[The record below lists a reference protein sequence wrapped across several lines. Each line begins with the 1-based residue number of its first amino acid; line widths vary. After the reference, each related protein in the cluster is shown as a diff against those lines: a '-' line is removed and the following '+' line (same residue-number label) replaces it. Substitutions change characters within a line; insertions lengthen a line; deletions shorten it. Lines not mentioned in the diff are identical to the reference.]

1 MRALAVT
8 AAIAAGLLA
17 GCGGGAGGSAR
28 IAQGRQI
35 FASQCSGC
43 HTLTGREHGASGGDL
58 VLAHLQEK
66 DLASFARVMPTKRP
80 LSTEE
85 ARAVA
90 SYVVSVAS
98 AAGSGKSTPDSS
110 TYERPSR

>member
-17 GCGGGAGGSAR
+17 GCGGTNGPTR
-28 IAQGRQI
+28 LAQGRQI
-35 FASQCSGC
+35 FASQCSSC

-58 VLAHLQEK
+58 VLAHLQEQ

-80 LSTEE
+80 LSAED

-98 AAGSGKSTPDSS
+98 TAGSSRPTPDSS